1 MLVVTKSFVTSEH
14 YSVRK
19 GWPKIVESALES
31 LRGMAR

>member
-1 MLVVTKSFVTSEH
+1 MVTKSFITSEH

-31 LRGMAR
+31 LQDMAR